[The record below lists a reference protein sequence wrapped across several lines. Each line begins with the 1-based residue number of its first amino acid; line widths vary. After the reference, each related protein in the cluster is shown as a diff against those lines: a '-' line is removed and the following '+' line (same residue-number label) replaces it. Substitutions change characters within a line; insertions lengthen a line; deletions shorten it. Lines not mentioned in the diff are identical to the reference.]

1 MKKLDWYIIRKFI
14 GTFFFA
20 IMILAVIACV
30 IDYSQKAS
38 SFLRSQAPAMEI
50 LNYFKN
56 FVPHISALL
65 YPLFIFIATI
75 FFTSKLAYKTEITAM
90 LATGMSFNRFLRP
103 YIIGATFLGLIALL
117 VNHWIVPTANKER
130 LAFEKYY
137 VHEQINTSDKNV
149 HLQLTPGLLVYVQE
163 YNYVNN
169 EGYHFTAETIRGTQL
184 LEKVMADRVSYDS
197 AKKTWIL
204 YNVTVRTND
213 SLKEALN
220 MYPELMRKYPFTPK
234 DLKEDLDVKEALTT
248 PELTRFIEKQKL
260 HGNNNLNIYYV
271 EKYRRSAQPAAG
283 FILCMIGVCISSR
296 RIRGGSGFH
305 LAVGIAISA
314 IYMLC
319 LQFSTTFSTKAGLEP
334 MIAVWIPNMI
344 FAVLA
349 IFIYRRQVQGR

>member
-1 MKKLDWYIIRKFI
+1 MKKLDWYIIRKFV

-38 SFLRSQAPAMEI
+38 SFVKNQAPGIEI
-50 LNYFKN
+50 LLYFKN
-56 FVPHISALL
+56 FIPHISALL

-103 YIIGATFLGLIALL
+103 YIIGATFLGLLAL
-117 VNHWIVPTANKER
+117 VTNHWIVPNANKGR
-130 LAFEKYY
+130 LAFEKKY
-137 VHEQINTSDKNV
+137 VNEKVTSSDKNV
-149 HLQLTPGLLVYVQE
+149 HLQLTPELLVYVQE
-163 YNYVNN
+163 YNYTNN
-169 EGYHFTAETIRGTQL
+169 EGYRFTSEKIRGTRL
-184 LEKVMADRVSYDS
+184 LEKVMADRIVYDS
-197 AKKTWIL
+197 VKKIWQL
-204 YNVTVRTND
+204 SGVTIRIND
-213 SLKEALN
+213 SLKESLQLI
-220 MYPELMRKYPFTPK
+220 PELERKYPFTPR
-234 DLKEDLDVKEALTT
+234 DLKEDQDVKEALTT

-260 HGNNNLNIYYV
+260 HGNNNLNVYYV
-271 EKYRRSAQPAAG
+271 EKYRRSAQPFAG

-319 LQFSTTFSTKAGLEP
+319 LQFSTTFSTKAGLNP
-334 MIAVWIPNMI
+334 MIAVWIPNFM
-344 FAVLA
+344 FAIVAL
-349 IFIYRRQVQGR
+349 FIYRKQVQGR